1 VLIAPLFTVIC
12 GVGLP
17 LVVMA
22 TACGV
27 GAGALSLLAA
37 ACSCVCALLQAFAA
51 LPGAAVPVYLDSAAS
66 LVLAVGLPAALWA
79 VWPRPNWRLVGA
91 MAAGGAAVA
100 LVLSLSVPLK
110 GDDVVMLDV
119 GQGDAFVLRSAGRTL
134 LIDTGNH
141 DDLLLKG
148 LARQGIRHLDAV
160 AITHADDDHC
170 GSLSVLKGVVG
181 VDCVLLANEMLICE
195 NAKARNLVR
204 TAADVAGAADAVK
217 GVSVGERIVLGR
229 FALDVIGPD
238 SFTEDGGN
246 ADRRTMMPTEP
257 WIGAACSAAMP
268 RMTRSARIRIRG
280 G

>member
-1 VLIAPLFTVIC
+1 MDEIPQEGIMVAQYCEKQKDKKGEKKFWIFL
-12 GVGLP
+12 
-17 LVVMA
+17 
-22 TACGV
+22 
-27 GAGALSLLAA
+27 
-37 ACSCVCALLQAFAA
+37 
-51 LPGAAVPVYLDSAAS
+51 
-66 LVLAVGLPAALWA
+66 LVLTLLLEMILYGYYPIERYFSDRDMLTVT
-79 VWPRPNWRLVGA
+79 
-91 MAAGGAAVA
+91 
-100 LVLSLSVPLK
+100 
-110 GDDVVMLDV
+110 MLDV

-141 DDLLLKG
+141 DDLLLQG

-246 ADRRTMMPTEP
+246 ACLLYTSD
-257 WIGAACSAAMP
+257 AADEL
-268 RMTRSARIRIRG
+268 
-280 G
+280 